1 MLERA
6 LPESMVELHDQ
17 ARRAGERLSELTN
30 DIQTLSHR
38 LHSSKLDYLGIAAA
52 ASSFCKKFSEQQKV
66 EINFSDG
73 GIPRG
78 VPSERGGGTTIYAS
92 VPFKTKEYD
101 VRLAE

>member
-73 GIPRG
+73 GYRAACPRSAAAA
-78 VPSERGGGTTIYAS
+78 PR
-92 VPFKTKEYD
+92 FM
-101 VRLAE
+101 LAYRSRQRSMT